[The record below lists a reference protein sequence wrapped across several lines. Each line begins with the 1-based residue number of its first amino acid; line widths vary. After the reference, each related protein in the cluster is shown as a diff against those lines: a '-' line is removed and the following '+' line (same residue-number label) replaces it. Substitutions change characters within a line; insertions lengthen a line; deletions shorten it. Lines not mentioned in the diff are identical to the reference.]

1 MFRHFCV
8 YGIHFTPPFP
18 TSKTYLKNKVFRSI
32 AHPKTLLPVDVSTFS
47 CLKTYLKA
55 KTFSIA
61 HHKTLLPVDVSTF
74 LCRWTGR
81 NRKRL
86 VATTTAGRSA
96 SWPSCTTSPGPPPS
110 GPPRRAPCG
119 PWREP
124 PSGGSCSRPPA
135 KRGRCTRVS

>member
-1 MFRHFCV
+1 MDVSTFLCLWNSFYTTFGIH
-8 YGIHFTPPFP
+8 GIHFTPPFQLQRP
-18 TSKTYLKNKVFRSI
+18 ILKTKVFRSI
-32 AHPKTLLPVDVSTFS
+32 P
-47 CLKTYLKA
+47 
-55 KTFSIA
+55 
-61 HHKTLLPVDVSTF
+61 HHKTLFPADVSTF

-110 GPPRRAPCG
+110 GPPRRAPSG